1 MKNFVEYFKK
11 HIIKIVLITR
21 PWSFLMTITS
31 VTLGTSYAYYE
42 NNVFDIII
50 YLITIIG
57 AISLHAFTNVINDYF
72 DTLHGVDKPGAPT
85 TRYRPHPIISG
96 LFEPHQVMKIALTYL
111 LIATIMGI
119 ILYIWERPLILIL
132 GMLSALISFEYTGPP
147 LKYKY
152 KGLGELAVFI
162 MWGPIMFLGAYYAQT
177 KIFTINSLIVSF
189 PVGLLVAAVLLI
201 DGIRD
206 YEYDKSVNIKTLP
219 IIIGKYK
226 ALKLYCLLIILP
238 YILVIIFTLINI
250 IGITSLTVILTIPR
264 SIKLLKNFLKY
275 VPDTAAPQ
283 TAQFTLLFGITY
295 IIGIILSNLL
305 ALYNI

>member
-1 MKNFVEYFKK
+1 MKNFAEYFKK
-11 HIIKIVLITR
+11 LIIKIVLITR

-31 VTLGTSYAYYE
+31 VTLGASYAHYE

-57 AISLHAFTNVINDYF
+57 AVSLHAFTNVINDYF

-85 TRYRPHPIISG
+85 TRYRPHPIVSG
-96 LFEPHQVMKIALTYL
+96 LFKPHQVMKIALIYL

-132 GMLSALISFEYTGPP
+132 GMLGALISFEYTGPP

-162 MWGPIMFLGAYYAQT
+162 MWGPVMFLGAYYAQT
-177 KIFTINSLIVSF
+177 KLFTINSLMVSF

-250 IGITSLTVILTIPR
+250 IGITSLAVILTIPR

-283 TAQFTLLFGITY
+283 TAQFTLLFGVTY
-295 IIGIILSNLL
+295 IIGIILGNLL